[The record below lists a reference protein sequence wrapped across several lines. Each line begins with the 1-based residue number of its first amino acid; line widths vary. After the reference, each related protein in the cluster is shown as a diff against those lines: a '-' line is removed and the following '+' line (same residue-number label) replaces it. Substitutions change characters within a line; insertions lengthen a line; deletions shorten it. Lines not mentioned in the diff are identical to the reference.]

1 MIFFFYKK
9 NDNPQFWRLSF
20 YFSLSIYFFLF
31 LVFSPLIFIFPF
43 SHFYS
48 PFLWVLLSFC
58 LKKKRSKKCILH
70 KMHFR
75 KIKKL
80 YKTKQKI
87 AKFILLPKKIKCI
100 FGRVTKHRLNSMQVG
115 SREIEKLYKT
125 RKLQYVFYY
134 LKD

>member
-31 LVFSPLIFIFPF
+31 LVFSPLIFIFSF

-58 LKKKRSKKCILH
+58 LKKKKKV
-70 KMHFR
+70 KNAF
-75 KIKKL
+75 
-80 YKTKQKI
+80 
-87 AKFILLPKKIKCI
+87 FIKCI
-100 FGRVTKHRLNSMQVG
+100 SGKLKSFTKQN
-115 SREIEKLYKT
+115 K
-125 RKLQYVFYY
+125 KLQNLFYY
-134 LKD
+134 LKRLNAFLVELPNIGLIVCKWVPGKLKSFTKQENCNMYFTT